1 MDQNVENIDTSS
13 WKYVWRHGA
22 LLIIIIFAVAVFTAI
37 LFPKIIHLIFFA
49 LVTCIIFGYTA
60 VYNKMK
66 KEFFKQ
72 FGTSIG
78 FTFTDSIDVDSVQG
92 KLFGIGRDRLIS
104 DVLTGTYQ
112 DISVRIFC
120 YQFTIG
126 GGKSSQTVYNT
137 VFEATFNSSMPDL
150 LVSSQSQ
157 IQFLDDCFNDE
168 EVLKLEGD
176 FNKYFKVRAP
186 KGFEVEAYQ
195 ILSPDIMV
203 DLIDKARNLNFE
215 FNKNKVY
222 IYVPKVVST
231 KADMQSMF
239 NLVEYIDG
247 VLKHNISEV
256 HV

>member
-1 MDQNVENIDTSS
+1 MDQNVENIDNSS
-13 WKYVWRHGA
+13 WKYIWRHGA
-22 LLIIIIFAVAVFTAI
+22 LLIIIIFAVAIFAAI
-37 LFPKIIHLIFFA
+37 LFPKIIHFIFFA
-49 LVTCIIFGYTA
+49 LVIGITFGYSA

-72 FGTSIG
+72 FGASIG

-92 KLFGIGRDRLIS
+92 KLFSIGRDRSIS
-104 DVLTGTYQ
+104 DVLTGMYQ
-112 DISVRIFC
+112 NIHVRIFC
-120 YQFTIG
+120 YQFIIG
-126 GGKSSQTVYNT
+126 SGKSSQTINNT
-137 VFEATFNSSMPDL
+137 VFEATFDSSMPDL
-150 LVSSQSQ
+150 LVSSESQ

-168 EVLKLEGD
+168 DVLKLEGD

-195 ILSPDIMV
+195 ILSPDVMV

-215 FNKNKVY
+215 FNNNRLY

-231 KADMQSMF
+231 KSDMQSMF
-239 NLVEYIDG
+239 NLVEYIDSI
-247 VLKHNISEV
+247 LKHNISEV